1 MGQSC
6 QEFHFQE
13 VEKHY
18 HHCLLLQSSRANVY
32 VETLLEDFWKN
43 HTKYEIKTIKKL
55 NKNYRKKA
63 ESLFTLQSSRANGY
77 VETLRVFWKNHTTYN
92 EMEEALI
99 TTVYLFNRAEQ
110 MCMLRQYVF
119 KIAKYVSFEDVSSM
133 FCCC

>member
-13 VEKHY
+13 VERHC
-18 HHCLLLQSSRANVY
+18 HCLLLQSSRANVY

-55 NKNYRKKA
+55 NKNDRKKA

-77 VETLRVFWKNHTTYN
+77 VETLRVFWKN
-92 EMEEALI
+92 
-99 TTVYLFNRAEQ
+99 Q
-110 MCMLRQYVF
+110 
-119 KIAKYVSFEDVSSM
+119 KIAFHYLTKLLFEIKASEMLVAPRMSEC
-133 FCCC
+133 FGLGLL